1 MSILNESNEE
11 IGYLKVFIVP
21 KAVGETGDYFYT
33 LDGLTS
39 VRIFFHIYG
48 TYICLPPST

>member
-1 MSILNESNEE
+1 MSILSESNEK

-21 KAVGETGDYFYT
+21 KAVGDTGDYFYT

-39 VRIFFHIYG
+39 VRIQVLIHVYR
-48 TYICLPPST
+48 TYA